1 VVRNILS
8 SAGRL
13 AGWLRRGSLWT
24 AVAGLAVLATGGAAL
39 AGTATGT
46 TTAQIRACFLP
57 GSHPSALKV
66 LDKAGST
73 CPKGDQTLVW
83 NTTGPRGK
91 QGLAG
96 PRGATGAT
104 GPQGKQGPAGPKG
117 ATGATGP
124 RGKQGPAGPTGATG
138 ATGNTGP
145 AGVSTGVSAG
155 NEQHVLIDGGPND
168 SITVMTG
175 PAVPTSGVYYL
186 TASLTIEVA
195 QGDFVGCS
203 FSPASTE
210 STAEE
215 IGPAPNTAFQS
226 MALNGEVSLSAGQS
240 PSITCIDAN
249 SNATTQTGE
258 GDLNAVLISSST
270 VGSGE
275 MTPRQPT
282 LSHQFSGPLKLARP

>member
-1 VVRNILS
+1 VVRNIIS
-8 SAGRL
+8 SAGRP

-24 AVAGLAVLATGGAAL
+24 AIAGLAVLATGGAAL
-39 AGTATGT
+39 ASTATATT
-46 TTAQIRACFLP
+46 TTAQIKACYLP
-57 GSHPSALKV
+57 GSNPSALKV

-73 CPKGDQTLVW
+73 CPKGYQTLVW

-91 QGLAG
+91 QG
-96 PRGATGAT
+96 
-104 GPQGKQGPAGPKG
+104 PAGL
-117 ATGATGP
+117 
-124 RGKQGPAGPTGATG
+124 
-138 ATGNTGP
+138 
-145 AGVSTGVSAG
+145 STGVSAG
-155 NEQHVLIDGGPND
+155 NEQHVLVDGGPSD
-168 SITVMTG
+168 PITVMTG

-203 FSPASTE
+203 FSPGSDE
-210 STAEE
+210 SNAEE

-226 MALNGEVSLSAGQS
+226 MSLNGETFLNAGQS
-240 PSITCIDAN
+240 PSIVCIDAN

-275 MTPRQPT
+275 TAPRHTT
-282 LSHQFSGPLKLARP
+282 LRHQFSGPLKLARL